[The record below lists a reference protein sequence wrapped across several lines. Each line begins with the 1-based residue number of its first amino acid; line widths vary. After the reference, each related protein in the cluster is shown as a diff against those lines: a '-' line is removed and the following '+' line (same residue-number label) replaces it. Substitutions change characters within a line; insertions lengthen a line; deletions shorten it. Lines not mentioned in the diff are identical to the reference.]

1 MQDWDEHAIA
11 MLDRCPSA
19 KCFLSHYPPATG
31 DPGLQV
37 PVLCMSHFDEG
48 AQMPSFEA
56 RNFDLQ
62 VRPASTLPPSHRQ
75 RLGERLTRASAVN
88 FTCCQPSE
96 LAVAGD
102 DVDVQVVMQGDE
114 PH

>member
-1 MQDWDEHAIA
+1 MQDWDAHAIA

-62 VRPASTLPPSHRQ
+62 VRPPAPCLPPTQ
-75 RLGERLTRASAVN
+75 RLGGELTG
-88 FTCCQPSE
+88 CPSLE
-96 LAVAGD
+96 VRSC
-102 DVDVQVVMQGDE
+102 
-114 PH
+114 

>member
-1 MQDWDEHAIA
+1 MLSWSALHMQGWDEHAIA

-62 VRPASTLPPSHRQ
+62 VRQPALCLLPTTEVSQ
-75 RLGERLTRASAVN
+75 DIRA
-88 FTCCQPSE
+88 
-96 LAVAGD
+96 AG
-102 DVDVQVVMQGDE
+102 GSR
-114 PH
+114 

>member
-1 MQDWDEHAIA
+1 MHAQDWDEHAIA
-11 MLDRCPSA
+11 MLDRCPSD

-62 VRPASTLPPSHRQ
+62 VRPPAPSFHATRRSGEKNFYWGALWSGPLATSLQ
-75 RLGERLTRASAVN
+75 RLV
-88 FTCCQPSE
+88 
-96 LAVAGD
+96 VAGECGVALFND
-102 DVDVQVVMQGDE
+102 
-114 PH
+114 PK

>member
-1 MQDWDEHAIA
+1 MASSGLSVCKDWDEHAIA
-11 MLDRCPSA
+11 MLDRCPSE

-62 VRPASTLPPSHRQ
+62 VSQPASSLSPSLSEGGWGAHW
-75 RLGERLTRASAVN
+75 G
-88 FTCCQPSE
+88 PSP
-96 LAVAGD
+96 LC
-102 DVDVQVVMQGDE
+102 
-114 PH
+114 

>member
-1 MQDWDEHAIA
+1 MLCDLSRILCVQDWDEHAVA

-62 VRPASTLPPSHRQ
+62 VRQPAPRLLPTH
-75 RLGERLTRASAVN
+75 RLGGEVTGCAFFEVRS
-88 FTCCQPSE
+88 CQPSE
-96 LAVAGD
+96 AGRCW
-102 DVDVQVVMQGDE
+102 
-114 PH
+114 